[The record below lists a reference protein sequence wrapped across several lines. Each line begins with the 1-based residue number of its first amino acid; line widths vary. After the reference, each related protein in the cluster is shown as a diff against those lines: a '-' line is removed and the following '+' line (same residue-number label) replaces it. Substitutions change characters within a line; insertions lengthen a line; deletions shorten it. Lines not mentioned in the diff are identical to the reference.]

1 MQNADGY
8 NVKPIFCQTQ
18 CCVLLEVQRDL
29 GHKTNKMKNNTLVSV
44 RSNCNFALNYET
56 GNLHPQTEII
66 LITSAP
72 KYVLDK
78 KKTGVTKE
86 MDITEY
92 RFLSGLEGINKL
104 IGELQLVVKNMN
116 AFEQTAA
123 SFNVIIEASKKE
135 QGVSDK

>member
-1 MQNADGY
+1 
-8 NVKPIFCQTQ
+8 
-18 CCVLLEVQRDL
+18 
-29 GHKTNKMKNNTLVSV
+29 MKSNNLISV

-56 GNLHPQTEII
+56 GKLHPQTEVI
-66 LITSAP
+66 LITTSP

-78 KKTGVTKE
+78 KGSKFSKE

-92 RFLSGLEGINKL
+92 RFLSSLEGINTL

-123 SFNVIIEASKKE
+123 SLNVIIEASKNAQSSEPKVE
-135 QGVSDK
+135 

>member
-1 MQNADGY
+1 
-8 NVKPIFCQTQ
+8 
-18 CCVLLEVQRDL
+18 
-29 GHKTNKMKNNTLVSV
+29 MKSNNLISV

-56 GNLHPQTEII
+56 GKLHPQTEII
-66 LITSAP
+66 LITTAP

-78 KKTGVTKE
+78 KGTKFSKE

-92 RFLSGLEGINKL
+92 RFLSSLDGINTL

-123 SFNVIIEASKKE
+123 AFNVIIESSKSAQTE
-135 QGVSDK
+135 QPKAE

>member
-1 MQNADGY
+1 
-8 NVKPIFCQTQ
+8 
-18 CCVLLEVQRDL
+18 VLLEVQKDL

-44 RSNCNFALNYET
+44 RSNCNFSLNYET
-56 GNLHPQTEII
+56 GKLHPQTEII
-66 LITSAP
+66 LITTAP

-78 KKTGVTKE
+78 KQTGFTKE

-92 RFLSGLEGINKL
+92 RFLSGLDGVNKL

-116 AFEQTAA
+116 AFEQTASA
-123 SFNVIIEASKKE
+123 FNVIIESSKNE

>member
-1 MQNADGY
+1 M
-8 NVKPIFCQTQ
+8 
-18 CCVLLEVQRDL
+18 LLEVQRTKDT
-29 GHKTNKMKNNTLVSV
+29 KTKKMKNNTLVSV

-78 KKTGVTKE
+78 NQTGFTKE

-92 RFLSGLEGINKL
+92 RFLSSLEGINKL

-116 AFEQTAA
+116 AFEQAAA
-123 SFNVIIEASKKE
+123 SFNVIIEAYKKE